1 MRIPLLMMLV
11 ASPLL
16 AQQPAL
22 VCTPAATAGA
32 RACDVYHY
40 HVQLFRPDTKQ
51 RVEIFATPQFATQAV
66 CERARDA
73 RVAANQKVVDFIRVK
88 QPQYEPDRFGP
99 CHCDMTGDRSSPQFL
114 NDVTR
119 AQQIRMAE
127 DIRLRVRERLLDMGL
142 TTDAE
147 VVRALDVDPPVTPQ
161 LGAPKFVPPPQSA
174 PAPLKTTADDLKPTR
189 TLDTTKP
196 TVVALDLP
204 LVDIGVTETPAA
216 ETPLAPVIPT
226 NGNNAAA
233 ATTTTTTTPPPAEP
247 PMQETTVTAE
257 PEPAPAANA
266 PTEEEMQSA
275 QDTAEQF
282 VSYER
287 QRVQNVLRASTAI
300 ADENVK
306 SKIFEACMQRNQ
318 LLSNL
323 RLLIEGSGMRGR
335 LAAAAREAQ
344 SESDRLTL
352 MTKLFGD
359 EVKRHWAPQD
369 ARDVVFEVEQEVA
382 EAPDRVLRDRTGKY
396 TPQQKRHALYLVLA
410 RTQPAEEQRLWLST
424 VVEEFLR

>member
-51 RVEIFATPQFATQAV
+51 RVEIFATPQFATQAA

-99 CHCDMTGDRSSPQFL
+99 CHCDMTGDRGSPQFL

-147 VVRALDVDPPVTPQ
+147 AVRALDVDPPVTPQ
-161 LGAPKFVPPPQSA
+161 LGAPKLVPPPQSA

-204 LVDIGVTETPAA
+204 LVDIGVVAETSAA

-226 NGNNAAA
+226 NG
-233 ATTTTTTTPPPAEP
+233 TPETPVQPIE
-247 PMQETTVTAE
+247 ETTVT
-257 PEPAPAANA
+257 PEPAPAPAENA

-300 ADENVK
+300 AEEDVK

-359 EVKRHWAPQD
+359 EVKRHWAPKD

>member
-22 VCTPAATAGA
+22 VCTPAPT

-51 RVEIFATPQFATQAV
+51 RVEIFATPQFATQAA

-161 LGAPKFVPPPQSA
+161 LGAPKFVPPPQSM

-204 LVDIGVTETPAA
+204 LVDIGVVAETPAV

-226 NGNNAAA
+226 NG
-233 ATTTTTTTPPPAEP
+233 TPETPVQPIE
-247 PMQETTVTAE
+247 ETTVTPE
-257 PEPAPAANA
+257 PEPAPAENA